1 MKTEEQNPNETF
13 SFLTM
18 LKHLHVEEMME
29 QVDNSAILQIVAQLP
44 QANRDT
50 LAFLVLHLHK
60 YAPCWSG

>member
-1 MKTEEQNPNETF
+1 
-13 SFLTM
+13 M